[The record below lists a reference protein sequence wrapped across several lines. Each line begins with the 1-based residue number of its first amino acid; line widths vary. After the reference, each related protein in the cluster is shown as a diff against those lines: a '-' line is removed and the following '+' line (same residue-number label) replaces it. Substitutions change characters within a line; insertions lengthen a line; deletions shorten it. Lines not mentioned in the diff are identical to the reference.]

1 MGVFYKQRDN
11 LYYPVTAFAA
21 PAVLLRVPLSAV
33 IALAWALITYFPVNM
48 DPSPGRCA
56 ADSVFADYGGMVAVW
71 QTLST
76 ISLGYPPY
84 LIDNGCDKLW
94 C

>member
-1 MGVFYKQRDN
+1 MDVFYKQRDN

-33 IALAWALITYFPVNM
+33 IALAWALITYFPCNM

-56 ADSVFADYGGMVAVW
+56 AYSVFADYGGMVAVW
-71 QTLST
+71 QNLEHNQFGVF
-76 ISLGYPPY
+76 SLF
-84 LIDNGCDKLW
+84 N
-94 C
+94 